1 VGFWNWLISWK
12 NHDNFLT
19 TFNSLNRRIYHF
31 FVIEY
36 LKGFS
41 GVATNQLASEYI
53 PMEMRIESQGPDETV
68 QSLPKENNIS

>member
-1 VGFWNWLISWK
+1 
-12 NHDNFLT
+12 
-19 TFNSLNRRIYHF
+19 
-31 FVIEY
+31 VIEY